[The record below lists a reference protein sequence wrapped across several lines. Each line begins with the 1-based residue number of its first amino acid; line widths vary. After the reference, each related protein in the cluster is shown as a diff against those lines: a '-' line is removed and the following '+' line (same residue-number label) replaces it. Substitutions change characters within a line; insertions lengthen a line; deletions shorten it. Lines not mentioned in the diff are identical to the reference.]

1 MNRHFFHRGHADGK
15 PAHEK
20 MLNIINHQGEANQNH
35 KGEISPHTC
44 QNGYHQK
51 EHK

>member
-20 MLNIINHQGEANQNH
+20 MLNIINHHRHTNQNYN
-35 KGEISPHTC
+35 ETSPYIC
-44 QNGYHQK
+44 QKGYHQK